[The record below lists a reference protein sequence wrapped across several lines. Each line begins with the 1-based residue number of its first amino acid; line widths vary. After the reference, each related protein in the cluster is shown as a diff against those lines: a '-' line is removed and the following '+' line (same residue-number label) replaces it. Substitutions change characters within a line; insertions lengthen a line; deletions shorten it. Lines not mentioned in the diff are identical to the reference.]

1 MAAENVGS
9 SADHS
14 TMSNWPGS
22 LKKSKKKP
30 IKVGL
35 VKTVK
40 EFTQN
45 SSVHGIGYIFGTD
58 IPLVDS
64 IFWALVSLASLS
76 LALYMSVDAYLE
88 WQAKPTIT
96 TLANSSVPV
105 TEITFPAVTI
115 CRDGVDMK
123 ALEDAIFEDF
133 ISWKESTG
141 KTSGS
146 KKEDEDLLHEYMAK
160 TYKVSGKRNIFDL
173 VKAHLSPDSSES
185 SMNGAILENVKA
197 CQKKEGDQRRMK
209 RSTGRSEAKEVEE
222 KSRNTKQETKRGK
235 RSANEEILKT
245 VTFLLSDMG
254 NQYYKVETSG
264 TSLSPDLISSTCL
277 NVGMSPVC
285 STSTSSSTSSAEAC
299 MLTILSQ
306 ATFVETICSGSTS
319 TSCEGPSTTFLFSEA
334 GAVCLDEALGGSAS
348 CPLSGQILQTSFA
361 LCVTPAGECHTS

>member
-14 TMSNWPGS
+14 TMSNLPGS

-30 IKVGL
+30 IRAGL

-45 SSVHGIGYIFGTD
+45 SSVHGIGYIFGTG
-58 IPLVDS
+58 IPLLDS
-64 IFWALVSLASLS
+64 IFWALISLASLS

-123 ALEDAIFEDF
+123 AVEDAIFEDF

-173 VKAHLSPDSSES
+173 VKAHLSPDPSES

-209 RSTGRSEAKEVEE
+209 RSTSRSEAKQVEE
-222 KSRNTKQETKRGK
+222 ESRNAKESKRGK
-235 RSANEEILKT
+235 RNANEEILKK
-245 VTFLLSDMG
+245 VTFLLSDVG
-254 NQYYKVETSG
+254 NQYYKMETSA

-285 STSTSSSTSSAEAC
+285 STSTSSAEAC
-299 MLTILSQ
+299 MLTTVSQ
-306 ATFVETICSGSTS
+306 ATFVEAICSGSTS
-319 TSCEGPSTTFLFSEA
+319 TSCEGPSTIFLFSEA
-334 GAVCLDEALGGSAS
+334 RAVCLDEALGGSAT
-348 CPLSGQILQTSFA
+348 CPLSGQTLQTSFA